1 MTDKIDYS
9 DVESRRSSRSGR
21 RMSLGR
27 RMTYALGKPL
37 LRFIIFIL
45 RSTYRIDRSIGADIG
60 KRILMADERVY
71 IPIYWHGHQ
80 VGCAPLIRQWM
91 KLGFKAAFVISP
103 SVDGEVPASVARSWG
118 AQVIRGSAHDTGA
131 LVLRDSV
138 GMMKEGFSIFTNPDG
153 PLGPGFEVK
162 TGTVLVARI
171 GNAPIIPIV
180 CAASRAWTLD
190 RWDNFLVPKPFARV
204 VIAVGEPIEVPRST
218 PTSELERMRDR
229 VQAAMDSLL
238 KEAQAK
244 VA

>member
-1 MTDKIDYS
+1 MSDKIDYS
-9 DVESRRSSRSGR
+9 DVESRRSKRSGR

-27 RMTYALGKPL
+27 RTGYALGKPL
-37 LRFIIFIL
+37 LRFIIFAL
-45 RSTYRIDRSIGADIG
+45 SSTYRMDRSIGADAVE
-60 KRILMADERVY
+60 RILTGEKRVY
-71 IPIYWHGHQ
+71 LPIYWHGHQ
-80 VGCAPLIRQWM
+80 VPGALLVRRWIKRGFNTAFLIS
-91 KLGFKAAFVISP
+91 A

-118 AQVIRGSAHDTGA
+118 GQVIRGSAHDTGA

-138 GMMKEGFSIFTNPDG
+138 AMMKEGVSIVTNPDG

-171 GNAPIIPIV
+171 GGAPIIPIA

-190 RWDNFLVPKPFARV
+190 RWDKFLIPKPFSRV
-204 VIAVGEPIEVPRST
+204 AIAVGEPIEVPRST
-218 PTSELERMRDR
+218 PANELEGVREQ

-238 KEAQAK
+238 EAAQAK